1 MVPAFSLR
9 NLQATHGRPK
19 LLTARPRG
27 PHRGSP
33 AHGEAGGGHLAA
45 ALLLQTHPRLTQ
57 GLLPLP
63 TATCVI

>member
-33 AHGEAGGGHLAA
+33 AHGEAGRREADTSQQPCCFRRTLG
-45 ALLLQTHPRLTQ
+45 
-57 GLLPLP
+57 
-63 TATCVI
+63 